1 MTGPS
6 ANGYLESGFYGG
18 LPGLSIPFDS
28 VSLIP
33 LGAALLA
40 ILISAI
46 VINRRKRQLAHRMF
60 LLLTLSS
67 FVWAFTQFLR
77 MNLLLWRDP
86 ADPRFVTLYW
96 FTHLALFAGVCT
108 ISTHSLLF
116 AAAFTRRLEWTRGYR
131 RLLAYMPAV
140 VYVAFMLTNPLH
152 HLFFATYSPEAWTYG
167 PAFWLFT
174 AISYILIVWPIGWY
188 LRTAWEVREK
198 IHRNQVMVMAV
209 AAIPPLVGNVLWLT
223 RDWVFPLRIDLTPL
237 FFTMTN
243 AVFAYALLKMGWLNI
258 LPIAIREVFHSMG
271 DAVVV
276 LDAEGTVVQHNPA
289 ALSVFPD
296 IRSGERFEVCGG
308 VIAESARRYR
318 SDHAAFEAKF
328 NRAVYWGRVI
338 EIGSGKER
346 AGSVLL
352 LTDITERKRAEDAL
366 RSSEERYRLLF
377 ERNVAGVY
385 RAALDGRLIDCND
398 ACARIFG
405 LGSREEALAHRL
417 WDIYDLAD
425 RREEIMS
432 RLLEERS
439 LTNFEVRVRSR
450 EGRSLWILAN
460 VTLLDGDSGRPE
472 LIEGVLIEITER
484 KLAEIEMRKAKEA
497 AEAASRAKSEFLA
510 NMSHEIRTPMNAII
524 GMTELAL
531 DSPLTPQQRE
541 YLGLV
546 KSSADSLLTVI
557 NGILDFSKVEAGK
570 LELERIE
577 FRLRESLDEMVMLLG
592 LRARQKGLDLSCNV
606 NPEVP
611 SLVVGDPD
619 RLRQVLVNIVGNAIK
634 FTERGEVVIN
644 VGTER
649 SGEQAVLIHFTV
661 TDTGIGV
668 PAEKQRMIF
677 EAFAQADGSTT
688 RKYGGTGLGLTIAAQ
703 LVELMGGAIWVES
716 LEGQGSTFHLTVRFG
731 LRQQSAEEP
740 GAERVTPAVLRDGTA
755 RRALHVLV
763 AEDCAA
769 NQTLAV
775 GLLEKRGHT
784 AVVAPDGRA
793 ALTAFD
799 LARFDVVLMDVQM
812 PEMNGFEVTAA
823 IRERERLTG
832 GHTPIIA
839 MTAYAIRGDRERCL
853 AAGMDRYLAKPIAA
867 ARLFE
872 VIEDLVSGAAAQPE
886 ANLTAQAGEWS
897 RDSEMLL
904 RFDGDE
910 ELLRAVAEVFLRD
923 SPRLVAQ
930 VREAIANN
938 DADALER
945 AAHATRG
952 SVGNFGAMDAVEAAR
967 TLEGIA
973 REGDLSLAPVAG
985 AALEAEIAA
994 LARVLSNHQV
1004 RIRDAGT
1011 GHQDASSV
1019 RDSRPISDKASG

>member
-18 LPGLSIPFDS
+18 LAGLSIRFDS

-46 VINRRKRQLAHRMF
+46 VLNRRKRQLAHRMF

-67 FVWAFTQFLR
+67 FIWAFIQFLR
-77 MNLLLWRDP
+77 MNLLLWLDP
-86 ADPRFVTLYW
+86 TDPRHQSLYW
-96 FTHLALFAGVCT
+96 FAHLALFAGVST
-108 ISTHSLLF
+108 ISTHYLLF

-131 RLLAYMPAV
+131 RMLAYLPALLYAVFMP
-140 VYVAFMLTNPLH
+140 TNPLH
-152 HLFFATYSPEAWTYG
+152 HLFFATYGPEAWTYG

-188 LRTAWEVREK
+188 LRMAWEVREK

-209 AAIPPLVGNVLWLT
+209 AAIPPLVGNLLWLT
-223 RDWVFPLRIDLTPL
+223 RQWGIPLGFDLTPL
-237 FFTMTN
+237 FFTITN

-258 LPIAIREVFHSMG
+258 LPVAIREVFHSMA

-289 ALSVFPD
+289 ALVVFPD
-296 IRSGERFEVCGG
+296 IRSGERFEDCGG
-308 VIAESARRYR
+308 VIAESAQRHRG
-318 SDHAAFEAKF
+318 SQTAFESKLK
-328 NRAVYWGRVI
+328 RAVYWGRVI
-338 EIGSGKER
+338 EIGSSEEP
-346 AGSVLL
+346 AGSLL
-352 LTDITERKRAEDAL
+352 ILTDITERKRAEDAL

-425 RREEIMS
+425 RREQIMS
-432 RLLEERS
+432 RLLDERS
-439 LTNFEVRVRSR
+439 LTNFEVRVRTR
-450 EGRSLWILAN
+450 DGRSLWILAN
-460 VTLLDGDSGRPE
+460 VTLLDGENGRPE

-570 LELERIE
+570 LEIERIE
-577 FRLRESLDEMVMLLG
+577 FRLREGLDETVMLLG
-592 LRARQKGLDLSCNV
+592 LRAHQKGLDLSCHV
-606 NPEVP
+606 KPDVP

-619 RLRQVLVNIVGNAIK
+619 RLRQILVNIVGNAIK
-634 FTERGEVVIN
+634 FTEQGEVVIA
-644 VGTER
+644 VDAE
-649 SGEQAVLIHFTV
+649 SGERAVLVHFSV

-677 EAFAQADGSTT
+677 EAFAQVDGSTT
-688 RKYGGTGLGLTIAAQ
+688 RKYGGTGLGLTISAK
-703 LVELMGGAIWVES
+703 LVELMGGKIWVES
-716 LEGQGSTFHLTVRFG
+716 QEGKGSTFHF
-731 LRQQSAEEP
+731 
-740 GAERVTPAVLRDGTA
+740 TA
-755 RRALHVLV
+755 RLGLQQERDSEAGAQRVPPPVRSAGTVTRPLHVLV

-769 NQTLAV
+769 NQILV
-775 GLLEKRGHT
+775 VRLLEKRGHT
-784 AVVAPDGRA
+784 AVVAQDGRE
-793 ALTAFD
+793 ALAAFD
-799 LARFDVVLMDVQM
+799 LRRFDVVLMDVQM

-823 IRERERLTG
+823 IRERERITG
-832 GHTPIIA
+832 EHIPIIA

-853 AAGMDRYLAKPIAA
+853 AAGMDRYLPKPIVAS
-867 ARLFE
+867 RLFE
-872 VIEDLVSGAAAQPE
+872 VVEDLVSGRVEQPE
-886 ANLTAQAGEWS
+886 PDTNGQSSEWNDGS
-897 RDSEMLL
+897 DLLL

-910 ELLRAVAEVFLRD
+910 QLLRAVANVFLSD

-930 VREAIANN
+930 VREAIANR
-938 DADALER
+938 DAGALER
-945 AAHATRG
+945 AAHAVRG
-952 SVGNFGAMDAVEAAR
+952 SVGNFGAPHAVEAAR
-967 TLEGIA
+967 RLEAMA
-973 REGDLSLAPVAG
+973 RDHDLSQAPAAG
-985 AALEAEIAA
+985 ATLEAEIAS
-994 LARVLSNHQV
+994 LVRVLSNHQA
-1004 RIRDAGT
+1004 RI
-1011 GHQDASSV
+1011 QDLGF
-1019 RDSRPISDKASG
+1019 RI

>member
-1 MTGPS
+1 MTGFP
-6 ANGYLESGFYGG
+6 ANRCLESGFYGG
-18 LPGLSIPFDS
+18 LAGLKFDS

-46 VINRRKRQLAHRMF
+46 VLNRRKRQLAHRMF

-67 FVWAFTQFLR
+67 FVWAFIQFVR
-77 MNLLLWRDP
+77 MNLLLWLDP
-86 ADPRFVTLYW
+86 ADPRYQSVYW
-96 FTHLALFAGVCT
+96 ISHLALFAGVST

-131 RLLAYMPAV
+131 RMLAYLPAMLYVVLMP
-140 VYVAFMLTNPLH
+140 TNPTH
-152 HLFFATYSPEAWTYG
+152 HLFFATYTPEAWTYG
-167 PAFWLFT
+167 PGFWLFT
-174 AISYILIVWPIGWY
+174 AASYILIIWPIGWY

-198 IHRNQVMVMAV
+198 IHRNQVMVMAI
-209 AAIPPLVGNVLWLT
+209 AAIPPLVGNLLWLT
-223 RDWVFPLRIDLTPL
+223 RQWAIPLVVDLTPL
-237 FFTMTN
+237 FFTITN
-243 AVFAYALLKMGWLNI
+243 AVFAYALLEMGWLNI
-258 LPIAIREVFHSMG
+258 LPVAIREVFHSMA

-289 ALSVFPD
+289 ALGVFPD

-308 VIAESARRYR
+308 VIAESARQYR
-318 SDHAAFEAKF
+318 HQAAFESKH

-338 EIGSGKER
+338 EIGGSEEP
-346 AGSVLL
+346 AGSLL
-352 LTDITERKRAEDAL
+352 ILTDITERKRAEDAL

-405 LGSREEALAHRL
+405 LGSREEALTHRL

-425 RREEIMS
+425 RRDEIMS

-450 EGRSLWILAN
+450 DGRSLWILAN
-460 VTLLDGDSGRPE
+460 VTLLDGEDGRPE

-557 NGILDFSKVEAGK
+557 NGILDFSKVEAGR
-570 LELERIE
+570 LEIERID
-577 FRLRESLDEMVMLLG
+577 FRLRESLDETVMLLG
-592 LRARQKGLDLSCNV
+592 LRARQKGLDLSSHV
-606 NPEVP
+606 NPDVP
-611 SLVVGDPD
+611 NLVVGDPD
-619 RLRQVLVNIVGNAIK
+619 RLRQILVNIVGNAIK
-634 FTERGEVVIN
+634 FTEKGTVGISVDAEAAGE
-644 VGTER
+644 R
-649 SGEQAVLIHFTV
+649 AVLVHFSV

-668 PAEKQRMIF
+668 PTEKQRMIF
-677 EAFAQADGSTT
+677 EAFAQVDGSTT
-688 RKYGGTGLGLTIAAQ
+688 RKYGGTGLGLTISAQ
-703 LVELMGGAIWVES
+703 LVELMGGGIWVES
-716 LEGQGSTFHLTVRFG
+716 REGEGSTFHFTTRLELQSEHAGEVAAQALPPSIRPSGAVR
-731 LRQQSAEEP
+731 RP
-740 GAERVTPAVLRDGTA
+740 
-755 RRALHVLV
+755 LHVLV

-769 NQTLAV
+769 NQILAV
-775 GLLEKRGHT
+775 RLLEKRGHT
-784 AVVAPDGRA
+784 AVIARDGRE
-793 ALTAFD
+793 ALAAFD
-799 LARFDVVLMDVQM
+799 SGRFDVVLMDVQM

-823 IRERERLTG
+823 IRDRDRLAG
-832 GHTPIIA
+832 EHTPIVA

-853 AAGMDRYLAKPIAA
+853 AAGMDRYLAKPIVA

-872 VIEDLVSGAAAQPE
+872 VVEDLVLGNSKQPE
-886 ANLTAQAGEWS
+886 QERVQSSEWNDAS
-897 RDSEMLL
+897 DLLL
-904 RFDGDE
+904 RFDGDRQ
-910 ELLRAVAEVFLRD
+910 LLSAVAEVFLND

-930 VREAIANN
+930 VREAIANS
-938 DADALER
+938 DAVALER
-945 AAHATRG
+945 AAHAVRG
-952 SVGNFGAMDAVEAAR
+952 SVGNFGAPGAVEAAR
-967 TLEGIA
+967 TLEAMG
-973 REGDLSLAPVAG
+973 RDHDLSHAT
-985 AALEAEIAA
+985 AAEATLEAEIAS
-994 LARVLSNHQV
+994 LVRVLSNHQA
-1004 RIRDAGT
+1004 RI
-1011 GHQDASSV
+1011 
-1019 RDSRPISDKASG
+1019 